1 MTELFLHQTV
11 KSVAFEI
18 KFSNLFFIEN
28 KIGDFQFK
36 IMEEFPDSEEVIQ
49 KQFIISQTENYI
61 KPEEIDPN
69 TPTRKIWKFVSKKG
83 YNLSISTN
91 FLSITSSIHKT
102 YNNPEGE
109 YKFRDVIELA
119 LRSFSEI
126 LPASNIDIK
135 RIGLRYIDQCP
146 LPNVLNNE
154 NYKKLYNTVL
164 PLDRFNVKNTPIQ
177 QYIVQNQLEN
187 GTAIRFVEF
196 KDNDVVRL
204 DFDASKINVK
214 LLDCLAITDQLYDA
228 VHREWENTI
237 TDNFKQYMRTGE
249 LPC

>member
-61 KPEEIDPN
+61 KSEEIDPN

-91 FLSITSSIHKT
+91 TPRYTTS
-102 YNNPEGE
+102 
-109 YKFRDVIELA
+109 
-119 LRSFSEI
+119 
-126 LPASNIDIK
+126 
-135 RIGLRYIDQCP
+135 
-146 LPNVLNNE
+146 
-154 NYKKLYNTVL
+154 KK
-164 PLDRFNVKNTPIQ
+164 
-177 QYIVQNQLEN
+177 
-187 GTAIRFVEF
+187 A
-196 KDNDVVRL
+196 
-204 DFDASKINVK
+204 
-214 LLDCLAITDQLYDA
+214 
-228 VHREWENTI
+228 
-237 TDNFKQYMRTGE
+237 
-249 LPC
+249 